1 MVRDM
6 KELISVDRKGPSI
19 GVITFQRPEK
29 KNALSIALRDAV
41 SSALDALRSDPDLK
55 VVILTGAGDVFS
67 AGFDLG
73 EFALA
78 KDDPGLREKIWLSS
92 DRYHQTLL
100 NFPLP
105 LIAAVNGP
113 ALAGGCDT
121 ATLCDLRVASTQARF
136 GHPEATWATV
146 VYGPLHDLL
155 GGALARD
162 LCLTGRTLDA
172 TEALRLNFVTAVVRP
187 DVLLEEAF
195 RLAEQIARAP
205 REILLRTKAK
215 IVRTSAIA
223 FTGTLDL

>member
-1 MVRDM
+1 MA
-6 KELISVDRKGPSI
+6 ELISVDRKGPSI
-19 GVITFQRPEK
+19 AVVTLQRAEK
-29 KNALSIALRDAV
+29 KNALSIALRDAI
-41 SSALDALRSDPDLK
+41 SSALDGLQSDPDLK

-78 KDDPGLREKIWLSS
+78 KDDRVLHGKIWQSS
-92 DRYHQTLL
+92 DRYHQALL

-113 ALAGGCDT
+113 ALDGGCDT
-121 ATLCDLRVASTQARF
+121 ATLCDLRLASTRASF

-155 GGALARD
+155 GGAVARD

-172 TEALRLNFVTAVVRP
+172 TEALRLNFVTAVVQP
-187 DVLLEEAF
+187 DTLIEEAL

-215 IVRTSAIA
+215 MIRRSAIA

>member
-1 MVRDM
+1 M
-6 KELISVDRKGPSI
+6 KELVSVDRKGPSI
-19 GVITFQRPEK
+19 GIITLQRPEK

-41 SSALDALRSDPDLK
+41 SSALDSLRGDPDLK
-55 VVILTGAGDVFS
+55 VAILTGAGDVFS

-73 EFALA
+73 EFAQA
-78 KDDPGLREKIWLSS
+78 KDDRALHERIWQSS
-92 DRYHQTLL
+92 DRYHQALL

-121 ATLCDLRVASTQARF
+121 ATLCDLRLAATRATF
-136 GHPEATWATV
+136 GHPEASWAPV

-172 TEALRLNFVTAVVRP
+172 MEALRLNFVTAVVEP
-187 DVLLEEAF
+187 DKLIDATL
-195 RLAEQIARAP
+195 RLAGQIARAP
-205 REILLRTKAK
+205 REVLLRTKAK
-215 IVRTSAIA
+215 MIRKSGIA
-223 FTGTLDL
+223 FTATLDL